1 MKAYGLRGT
10 FHKVR
15 TANGPAQ
22 HLACAVCGLIMAG
35 MFVNHVNTTLVSF
48 WGGLSLAVI
57 LATVWM
63 PRVLLKYTLLADFFL
78 SMVVLF
84 QYVMKPDP
92 TVFTPVYHVMT
103 ASGMQQANRPTHIL
117 SMSMIEQYA
126 HMAALIWLALWSL
139 YLANLVQRQ
148 ILEHKRFL
156 NDF

>member
-1 MKAYGLRGT
+1 MRAYGLRGT

-35 MFVNHVNTTLVSF
+35 MFVNHVNTTLVCF

-117 SMSMIEQYA
+117 SMSMVEQYA

-156 NDF
+156 NDI

>member
-35 MFVNHVNTTLVSF
+35 MFVGHVNTTLVCF
-48 WGGLSLAVI
+48 WGGLSLVVI

-63 PRVLLKYTLLADFFL
+63 PRELLKYTLLADFFL
-78 SMVVLF
+78 STVVLF

-92 TVFTPVYHVMT
+92 AILTPVYHVMT

-117 SMSMIEQYA
+117 SMSMVEQYA

-156 NDF
+156 NDI